1 MMHMPTIFKTD
12 PLNVVLRVT
21 SRRDKKGDIWYY
33 VEFPDDDVRNAENMP
48 YFRFKNMSS
57 VLDFISSNFQ

>member
-1 MMHMPTIFKTD
+1 MPTIFKTD

-21 SRRDKKGDIWYY
+21 SRRDKNGDVWYY
-33 VEFPDDDVRNAENMP
+33 VEFPDDEEVRNADNLP
-48 YFRFKNMSS
+48 YFRFKTMSA